1 MNKRLLSI
9 TLTLCAMVFM
19 LASCD
24 KQDKDFE
31 SQTANKLMNTKWSYE
46 RLVPSSDS
54 KYVKHWGSLAF
65 ASAREVFVT
74 SGSEERYEK
83 GNSVETN
90 RRQHRQEVTQT
101 ATYTYQKPV
110 LRITMPAKGHQPAY
124 VVVLKVDEEKGLMTQ
139 VSVGSDDVTD
149 DPVVYKRQ

>member
-1 MNKRLLSI
+1 M
-9 TLTLCAMVFM
+9 
-19 LASCD
+19 
-24 KQDKDFE
+24 
-31 SQTANKLMNTKWSYE
+31 
-46 RLVPSSDS
+46 VPSSNS

>member
-9 TLTLCAMVFM
+9 TLTLCAMVFT

-31 SQTANKLMNTKWSYE
+31 SLTANKLMNTKWSYE
-46 RLVPSSDS
+46 RLVPSSHS

-83 GNSVETN
+83 ENSVETN